1 VSDLSF
7 LCHRRLARIAA
18 IGALAAAL
26 GLAGCGRK
34 AGLDPPPN
42 ASATDPSVASN
53 GVAPNGT
60 GTGPDGKAAAPSQGP
75 KRWTPIDWLIQ

>member
-1 VSDLSF
+1 VSDLS
-7 LCHRRLARIAA
+7 LLSHRRLARIAA

-42 ASATDPSVASN
+42 ASATDQSVA
-53 GVAPNGT
+53 ANGT
-60 GTGPDGKAAAPSQGP
+60 GTTPDGKAAAPAAGP
-75 KRWTPIDWLIQ
+75 KRPTPIDWLIQ

>member
-1 VSDLSF
+1 VSDLS
-7 LCHRRLARIAA
+7 LLSHRRLARIAA

-42 ASATDPSVASN
+42 ASATDQSVAAN
-53 GVAPNGT
+53 GNGT
-60 GTGPDGKAAAPSQGP
+60 TPDGKAAAPAAGP
-75 KRWTPIDWLIQ
+75 KRPTPIDWLIQ